1 MRLTKNALLLLY
13 SLSKRSIT
21 LSKLRFFGF
30 RKPKNNSFFQPVNK
44 RGQPCFILGCPL
56 LSYVSSYFVLF
67 FFMKSMISEIYPN
80 AMPTTVSAAP

>member
-21 LSKLRFFGF
+21 LSKLRFLGF
-30 RKPKNNSFFQPVNK
+30 RKPKNNSFFNLSTKEGNPVY
-44 RGQPCFILGCPL
+44 LGCPL
-56 LSYVSSYFVLF
+56 LSYVSRYFVLF